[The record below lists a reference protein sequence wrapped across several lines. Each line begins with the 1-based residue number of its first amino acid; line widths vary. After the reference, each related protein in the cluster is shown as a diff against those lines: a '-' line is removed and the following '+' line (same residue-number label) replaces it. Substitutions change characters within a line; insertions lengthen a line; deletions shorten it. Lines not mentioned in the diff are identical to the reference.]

1 MRDRYLC
8 ALVVVVALA
17 SSGPALGQTIYKQSV
32 FPGEG
37 FSSTFDSSAAF
48 AFLAADNFTLGST
61 QTIGRVRW
69 WGNSDDFGLPNL
81 QNFTQFTVKLH
92 QRLGNGLPG
101 PAIYSEAF
109 ATANTNPV
117 DTGLLSTNNTHVW
130 QQTAALT
137 TPQTLAAGQYM
148 LSVGVSGYVN
158 NQGSIWF
165 WNTSLE
171 GDDFIAFDAYDGQGW
186 RPFGQPLDLSFEL
199 LAVPEPASLGAVGGM
214 LLLSMRRRVAR

>member
-1 MRDRYLC
+1 MRSRYLC
-8 ALVVVVALA
+8 ALVVLALSA
-17 SSGPALGQTIYKQSV
+17 PVLGQTVYKQSV

-37 FSSTFDSSAAF
+37 FSSTFDPNAAF

-61 QTIGRVRW
+61 QTIARVRW

-101 PAIYSEAF
+101 PVIYSEAF
-109 ATANTNPV
+109 ATASTNPV

-130 QQTAALT
+130 QQTAALA

-148 LSVGVSGYVN
+148 VSIGVSGYVD

-199 LAVPEPASLGAVGGM
+199 LAVPEPATMMGAAGG
-214 LLLSMRRRVAR
+214 LVVLAMRRRSP

>member
-1 MRDRYLC
+1 MRFRSCC
-8 ALVVVVALA
+8 AIVVLA
-17 SSGPALGQTIYKQSV
+17 VSTPALGQTIYNQAV

-37 FSSTFDSSAAF
+37 FSSTFDPSAVF
-48 AFLAADNFTLGST
+48 AFLAADNFALGSP
-61 QTIGRVRW
+61 QTIARVRW

-81 QNFTQFTVKLH
+81 ENFTQFTVRLH
-92 QRLGNGLPG
+92 ERLGNGLPG

-109 ATANTNPV
+109 ATAATNPV

-137 TPQTLAAGQYM
+137 TPPALAAGQYM
-148 LSVGVSGYVN
+148 LSVGVSGYVD

-171 GDDFIAFDAYDGQGW
+171 GDDFIAFDAYDGPGW

-199 LAVPEPASLGAVGGM
+199 LAVPEPGAAMGIVGGAIM
-214 LLLSMRRRVAR
+214 LAMRRRGG

>member
-1 MRDRYLC
+1 MRSRYMC
-8 ALVVVVALA
+8 ALVALA
-17 SSGPALGQTIYKQSV
+17 VSAPAVGQTIYKQSV

-37 FSSTFDSSAAF
+37 FSSTFDPNAAF

-61 QTIGRVRW
+61 QSVARVRW

-92 QRLGNGLPG
+92 QRQANGLPG
-101 PAIYSEAF
+101 AVIYSEAF

-130 QQTAALT
+130 QQTATLA
-137 TPQTLAAGQYM
+137 TPQALAAGQYM
-148 LSVGVSGYVN
+148 LSVGVSGYVD

-186 RPFGQPLDLSFEL
+186 RQFGQPLDLSFEL
-199 LAVPEPASLGAVGGM
+199 LAVPEPATMLSAVGG
-214 LLLSMRRRVAR
+214 LFVLVMRRRCPS

>member
-1 MRDRYLC
+1 MRSRYLC
-8 ALVVVVALA
+8 ALVVLALSA
-17 SSGPALGQTIYKQSV
+17 PALGQTIYKQSV

-37 FSSTFDSSAAF
+37 FSSTFDPNAAF
-48 AFLAADNFTLGST
+48 AFLAADNFTLGSP

-69 WGNSDDFGLPNL
+69 WGNSDDFGLHDL

-92 QRLGNGLPG
+92 QRLANGLPG
-101 PAIYSEAF
+101 PVIYSEAF
-109 ATANTNPV
+109 ATAATNPV
-117 DTGLLSTNNTHVW
+117 DTGLHSTNNTRVW
-130 QQTAALT
+130 QQTAALA
-137 TPQTLAAGQYM
+137 TPQSLAAGQYM

-186 RPFGQPLDLSFEL
+186 RQFGQPLDLSFEL
-199 LAVPEPASLGAVGGM
+199 LAVPEPGTVGFAASV
-214 LLLSMRRRVAR
+214 LLLAMRRRGR